1 MSESY
6 HRQTGYYPLLLYGL
20 YVLIMLEQHQRTA
33 VSHQRSHG
41 SDISPCRNGLCSKSM
56 TQIVRPYPS
65 GDTGSLHGIF
75 PRRLY
80 PFQGLPFSMNQGSG
94 PHFAVFLLPLREE
107 AFVWA
112 VDRVDDS

>member
-41 SDISPCRNGLCSKSM
+41 SDIGEVNWQDRFQRRFSSHGRTREPPYAVRVLMRPVAPSM
-56 TQIVRPYPS
+56 QR
-65 GDTGSLHGIF
+65 GERD
-75 PRRLY
+75 
-80 PFQGLPFSMNQGSG
+80 QGLLSAAS
-94 PHFAVFLLPLREE
+94 
-107 AFVWA
+107 FVT
-112 VDRVDDS
+112 RVPY

>member
-41 SDISPCRNGLCSKSM
+41 SDIGEVNWQDRFQRRFSSHGKTREPPHA
-56 TQIVRPYPS
+56 VRA
-65 GDTGSLHGIF
+65 LL
-75 PRRLY
+75 RLAGV
-80 PFQGLPFSMNQGSG
+80 PVSFGE
-94 PHFAVFLLPLREE
+94 R
-107 AFVWA
+107 
-112 VDRVDDS
+112 DRASARQHRQ